1 MYCHNCGKQVGDNSR
16 FCRYCG
22 ADLREGASKHEQGGT
37 DAADGQG
44 AQEKKS
50 DDLFGF
56 KAQNGGQQGNG
67 GYNAQNGGQQGNGG
81 YNAPPPQYT
90 RYTDP
95 DDRRSVGFGVLGF
108 FIPLVGFILWL
119 VWRDSMP
126 QRARS
131 CAIGALVGVIVYVI
145 FAIISVALSLTF
157 AADIFEEYYYYYSY

>member
-44 AQEKKS
+44 AHEKKS

-56 KAQNGGQQGNG
+56 
-67 GYNAQNGGQQGNGG
+67 NAQNGGQQGSGG

>member
-1 MYCHNCGKQVGDNSR
+1 MGDNSR

-22 ADLREGASKHEQGGT
+22 ADLREGASKHEQCGT

-44 AQEKKS
+44 AQEKTS

-56 KAQNGGQQGNG
+56 NAQNGGQQGNG
-67 GYNAQNGGQQGNGG
+67 GYNAQNGGQQGNG

-145 FAIISVALSLTF
+145 FVIISVALSLTF

>member
-22 ADLREGASKHEQGGT
+22 ADLREGASKHGQGGT

-56 KAQNGGQQGNG
+56 
-67 GYNAQNGGQQGNGG
+67 NAQNGGQQGSGG

>member
-56 KAQNGGQQGNG
+56 
-67 GYNAQNGGQQGNGG
+67 NAQNSGQQGNGG

-145 FAIISVALSLTF
+145 FVIISVALSLTF

>member
-22 ADLREGASKHEQGGT
+22 ADLREGASKHEQDGT

-56 KAQNGGQQGNG
+56 
-67 GYNAQNGGQQGNGG
+67 NAQNGGQQGSGG

-145 FAIISVALSLTF
+145 FVIISVALSLTF

>member
-1 MYCHNCGKQVGDNSR
+1 MYCHNCGKQVGDDSR

-22 ADLREGASKHEQGGT
+22 ADLREGASKHGQGGT

-56 KAQNGGQQGNG
+56 
-67 GYNAQNGGQQGNGG
+67 NAQNGGQQGSGC

-131 CAIGALVGVIVYVI
+131 CGIGALVGVIVYVI
-145 FAIISVALSLTF
+145 FVIISVALSLTF
-157 AADIFEEYYYYYSY
+157 AADIFEEYYYYYY

>member
-22 ADLREGASKHEQGGT
+22 ADLREGASKHEQGET

-56 KAQNGGQQGNG
+56 NAQNGGQQGNG
-67 GYNAQNGGQQGNGG
+67 GYNAQNGGQQGSGG

-145 FAIISVALSLTF
+145 FVIISVALSLTF
-157 AADIFEEYYYYYSY
+157 AADIFEEYYYYYY

>member
-37 DAADGQG
+37 DAADGQD

-56 KAQNGGQQGNG
+56 
-67 GYNAQNGGQQGNGG
+67 NAQNGGQQGNGG

-145 FAIISVALSLTF
+145 FVIISVALSLTF

>member
-22 ADLREGASKHEQGGT
+22 ADLREGASKHEQGET

-50 DDLFGF
+50 DDIFGF
-56 KAQNGGQQGNG
+56 NAQNGGQQGNG

-145 FAIISVALSLTF
+145 FVIISVALSLTF
-157 AADIFEEYYYYYSY
+157 AADIFEEYYYYYY

>member
-22 ADLREGASKHEQGGT
+22 ADLREGASKHEHGET

-56 KAQNGGQQGNG
+56 NAQNGGQQGNG
-67 GYNAQNGGQQGNGG
+67 GYNAQNGGQQGSGG

-145 FAIISVALSLTF
+145 FVIISVALSLTF
-157 AADIFEEYYYYYSY
+157 AADIFEEYYYYYY

>member
-1 MYCHNCGKQVGDNSR
+1 MILCIVIIAENRWATIPDSAAIAARICAKER
-16 FCRYCG
+16 
-22 ADLREGASKHEQGGT
+22 ASTSKAELTRRT
-37 DAADGQG
+37 DRARRRKRATN
-44 AQEKKS
+44 
-50 DDLFGF
+50 LFGF
-56 KAQNGGQQGNG
+56 
-67 GYNAQNGGQQGNGG
+67 NAQNGGQQGNGG

-145 FAIISVALSLTF
+145 FVIISVALSLTF